1 MPWYGVV
8 EGEILAGESDVAVPN
23 VRVCSRLKSSTTSSD
38 TSVGTVSDA
47 ESPSLASYTYV
58 VHSNS
63 DRISDAYKVTDTQT
77 GTSVE
82 LDNAEHLKIDLNI
95 FSSVSSVSVC
105 VASTTDLT
113 TAPEFIVRVMDY
125 DDPDD
130 AGNTGNMCIEDEI
143 SSVADGNVCIKYSC
157 VGTHISS
164 FSGQYIT
171 VLSGESSTQSI
182 AEVFVTGSEIT
193 CPYSGFSDDD
203 GNFEI
208 EITEENGA
216 TSKNA
221 KVGVMAFKTVVF
233 DRSDSTLFQTVANE
247 TDTSIPEPDAVLIA
261 LEYDATG
268 LTASLGSTS
277 ALGYGLY
284 LPCDSEVDEDGYFLV
299 FRHDSSTGLYFSDS
313 NSFAEVKHTGDSS
326 ADYKYSRLDEVE
338 TYGKSAD
345 GTYEFKLVYPAYDG
359 WTNIWKQTSN
369 PVTMT
374 SRGVEGY
381 EAISIGA
388 TSSYT
393 FKGLEYNL
401 GSSAFIDGIIDT
413 GWWWY
418 PIGSFQSFGNNKIL
432 FIKPRF

>member
-1 MPWYGVV
+1 M
-8 EGEILAGESDVAVPN
+8 
-23 VRVCSRLKSSTTSSD
+23 
-38 TSVGTVSDA
+38 
-47 ESPSLASYTYV
+47 
-58 VHSNS
+58 HSNS

-95 FSSVSSVSVC
+95 FPSVSSVSVC
-105 VASTTDLT
+105 VASTIDLT

-143 SSVADGNVCIKYSC
+143 SSVVDGNVCIKYSC

-171 VLSGESSTQSI
+171 VLSGDISTQSI
-182 AEVFVTGSEIT
+182 AEMHVTGSEIT

-208 EITEENGA
+208 EITEESGA

-247 TDTSIPEPDAVLIA
+247 TDTSIVGPDAVLIA

-277 ALGYGLY
+277 ALGNGLY
-284 LPCDSEVDEDGYFLV
+284 SP
-299 FRHDSSTGLYFSDS
+299 
-313 NSFAEVKHTGDSS
+313 
-326 ADYKYSRLDEVE
+326 
-338 TYGKSAD
+338 
-345 GTYEFKLVYPAYDG
+345 
-359 WTNIWKQTSN
+359 
-369 PVTMT
+369 
-374 SRGVEGY
+374 
-381 EAISIGA
+381 
-388 TSSYT
+388 
-393 FKGLEYNL
+393 
-401 GSSAFIDGIIDT
+401 
-413 GWWWY
+413 
-418 PIGSFQSFGNNKIL
+418 
-432 FIKPRF
+432 